1 MANREKKGPVVNTTG
16 PYHLKVT
23 DSLLDHGCDLGSEV
37 ILGLFDTLASS
48 EAGESLDSDLAAQLL
63 GDLGYILESL
73 AIRASWISFSLSSTS
88 WETSDLSR

>member
-63 GDLGYILESL
+63 GDLGYMLL
-73 AIRASWISFSLSSTS
+73 HR
-88 WETSDLSR
+88 RCV